1 MTDSDGRYD
10 VIIIGSGAGGGTLAR
25 HLAPSGKRILILERG
40 DWLPREAANWDS
52 KEVFVENRYV
62 PNETWYDDK
71 DKPFQP
77 GIHYAVGGATKLYGA
92 ALYRLRPEDF
102 GEIRHHGGVSP
113 AWPISYDDF
122 EPYYTRAEH
131 LYEVH
136 GNHGEDPTEGHASA
150 QYAYPA
156 VRHEPRIQQLADDLE
171 RAGYHPFHAPCGVR
185 LLEDDM
191 PNSRCIRCQT
201 CDGFPCLV
209 QAKSDAEML
218 GVRPALEHP
227 NVTIRTRTT
236 VLRLETNAAGSGVE
250 RVVAERAGVQETY
263 DADLVVIS
271 AGAANS
277 AKILLASASD
287 RHPNGLANGSGM
299 VGRNYM
305 FHNSTAVLAISKE
318 PNPTMFQKTLGLNDF
333 YFGMKDFTYP
343 MGNIQMVGKSD
354 AEMFKGEKP
363 LQTKLAPMFSLTDV
377 AIHAVDF
384 WLSSEDLPEPDNRV
398 TLTKDGA
405 IRLTYT
411 PEQRGTQGTALPS
424 AQVDARPP
432 RHASRPSPATDRLSQ
447 ERDPDRRGGPPGRDG
462 PVRDRPRDLRP
473 ERGLPG
479 ARSRQPVCRRHQ
491 LLPEHR
497 CREPGTDGDGQ
508 RPPGR

>member
-1 MTDSDGRYD
+1 MSSDGRYD

-40 DWLPREAANWDS
+40 DWLPREVENWDS
-52 KEVFVENRYV
+52 KEVFVDNRYV
-62 PNETWYDDK
+62 PKETWYDDK

-77 GIHYAVGGATKLYGA
+77 GIHYAVGGATKMYGA

-102 GEIRHHGGVSP
+102 GELRHHGGISP
-113 AWPISYDDF
+113 AWPISYDDM
-122 EPYYTRAEH
+122 EPYYTKAEQ

-136 GNHGEDPTEGHASA
+136 GNHGEDSTEGHASA
-150 QYAYPA
+150 QYPFPA
-156 VRHEPRIQQLADDLE
+156 LTHEPRIQQLSDDLE
-171 RAGYHPFHAPCGVR
+171 KAGYHPFHAPCGVR
-185 LLEDDM
+185 LLEDDR
-191 PNSRCIRCQT
+191 PNSRCIRCRT

-218 GVRPALEHP
+218 GVRPALEHK
-227 NVTIRTRTT
+227 NVSLRTRAVVT
-236 VLRLETNAAGSGVE
+236 RLETNAAGTAVE
-250 RVVAERAGVQETY
+250 RVVVERDGADEIY
-263 DADLVVIS
+263 DADIVVVS

-287 RHPNGLANGSGM
+287 RHPNGLANGSGQ

-305 FHNSTAVLAISKE
+305 FHNSVAVLAISKE

-333 YFGMKDFTYP
+333 YFGMKGFDFP

-377 AIHAVDF
+377 ATHAVDF
-384 WLSSEDLPEPDNRV
+384 WLSTEDLP
-398 TLTKDGA
+398 GA
-405 IRLTYT
+405 RQPRDAVDRRQGQAHLHA
-411 PEQRGTQGTALPS
+411 EQPGAQGAALPP
-424 AQVDARPP
+424 AQVDAQSP
-432 RHASRPSPATDRLSQ
+432 RHASGPPRSANRLSQ
-447 ERDPDRRGGPPGRDG
+447 ERDPDRGLRPPGRDR
-462 PVRDRPRDLRP
+462 PVRDGSGDLGPRRELQGS
-473 ERGLPG
+473 RG
-479 ARSRQPVCRRHQ
+479 RQPVRGRHE

-497 CREPGTDGDGQ
+497 RREPGADRDGQ
-508 RPPGR
+508 CAAGG